1 MILRNRFLIIMLI
14 GAMLALTDTAFAFFD
29 DLLKSV
35 VKEIGQQAIKKAIE
49 RPAPVVEP
57 PAPVVEPP
65 APVVKPPAAVV
76 QPPAAVVQMP
86 TDIDPSK
93 CKKGQKVNPY
103 YLMLQDNFLTK
114 ETADMGDAMCVSVV
128 QLKKHNERYIKQK

>member
-49 RPAPVVEP
+49 R